1 MKARRLTLVLAG
13 VALGLAVSAAAPA
26 QELSVSFAAG
36 GFFPSGSAYR
46 DIYGP
51 GASIA
56 GDVWL
61 KLKGPFGFAAGF
73 GRLSDRGFAVPTAG
87 SGTDA
92 YPLEFRRTS
101 VPVIAFYQV
110 AAGPAIIRLGAG
122 PGFHSYR
129 ETWTT
134 AGLEYAGHKAA
145 LRFVLAASVRIAG
158 RISVFCESCYESI
171 RTGQGT
177 SLDVNVNVGGAQVLG
192 GLSFRIF

>member
-1 MKARRLTLVLAG
+1 MSARRLTSVLAG
-13 VALGLAVSAAAPA
+13 LALGLAVSAAAPA

-46 DIYGP
+46 DIYGS

-56 GDVWL
+56 GDLWL
-61 KLKGPFGFAAGF
+61 KLKGPLGFAAGF
-73 GRLSDRGFAVPTAG
+73 GRLSDKGFAVPTSG
-87 SGTDA
+87 SGTGT

-101 VPVIAFYQV
+101 IPIIVFYQI
-110 AAGPAIIRLGAG
+110 AAGPATIRLGAG

-134 AGLEYAGHKAA
+134 AGLEYAGHKAG
-145 LRFVLAASVRIAG
+145 LRFLLAASVRVIG

-171 RTGQGT
+171 GTGQGT
-177 SLDVNVNVGGAQVLG
+177 SRDVNVNVGGAQVLG